1 MDITDEAVIDMDN
14 TDEERLFRR
23 YYVQLLNTIQI
34 ESLLPVLYN
43 NDIITFEQKQSI
55 GSNEINF
62 LPRQWITR
70 LLDEVIYRSLGTS
83 CRLFDGFLYAM
94 QYSQDRLSQELA
106 KQILAIKY
114 PSSPDSKLTIILYK
128 ANK

>member
-62 LPRQWITR
+62 LPRQ
-70 LLDEVIYRSLGTS
+70 
-83 CRLFDGFLYAM
+83 
-94 QYSQDRLSQELA
+94 
-106 KQILAIKY
+106 
-114 PSSPDSKLTIILYK
+114 
-128 ANK
+128 